1 MYNINKEV
9 FGEGQMIER
18 VVKTN
23 LYEAVSNQITKLIK
37 RGEWKPGDRIP
48 GEIELSKTFGIGR
61 SSMRE
66 SLKALELTGLLVSKP
81 GIGTFVADD
90 ALRNIKN
97 LGLFLLIENE
107 SSIED
112 LMETRLWIEPQLI
125 HAAIE
130 RATDKDRADLKA
142 ILDYG
147 VEALERKD
155 YSFDMGFRFHMKIAE
170 IAGNEILFNFLDSIA
185 DHLIAQRGEVIL
197 EHLSEYVLNKE
208 MGEHVDLYRCFEEK
222 EPEEGRRLMYKHIEE
237 SLDRIREGKRK
248 KNR

>member
-1 MYNINKEV
+1 
-9 FGEGQMIER
+9 MIER

-81 GIGTFVADD
+81 GVGTFVADD

-125 HAAIE
+125 HAAIG
-130 RATDKDRADLKA
+130 RATDKDREELKT
-142 ILDYG
+142 ILDDG
-147 VEALERKD
+147 VAALERKE
-155 YSFDMGFRFHMKIAE
+155 YSFDMGLKFHMKIAE
-170 IAGNEILFNFLDSIA
+170 IAGNQILFNFVDSISN
-185 DHLIAQRGEVIL
+185 HLIAQRGEVIL

-208 MGEHVDLYRCFEEK
+208 MGEHKDLFKCFEERK
-222 EPEEGRRLMYKHIEE
+222 SEEGRKLMYSHIEE
-237 SLDRIREGKRK
+237 SLDRIRESKKRK
-248 KNR
+248 NK